1 MEWMASPKGGQLAR
15 VLALILG
22 VLAVYWLA
30 EMVWLALPTADDQAP
45 VVVASAPVPRAKSA
59 ELDARQLAQ
68 WHLFGEAG
76 KDAVQQAAPIDAPET
91 RLNLTLHGVIA
102 ADIPENA
109 RAIIA
114 EQNRNERSYR
124 IGDNLPGGAEL
135 SEVHADRVILRRA
148 GRYETLRLPKQSL
161 SGNEAAVDEAADNSV
176 LDPAAV
182 AVLNEYR
189 DIMQTNPRAL
199 IDLVRPVP
207 HQEGSQFIG
216 FRLYPGNRRELFN
229 QFGLRP
235 GDLVTEVNGVTL
247 DNAAKGIEVLNQLKE
262 AQQINLRI
270 RRGRQ
275 EIDLNFS
282 LS

>member
-1 MEWMASPKGGQLAR
+1 MASARGGQLAR
-15 VLALILG
+15 IIALALG
-22 VLAVYWLA
+22 VIAVYWLA
-30 EMVWLALPTADDQAP
+30 EMVWLVLPAADEQAP
-45 VVVASAPVPRAKSA
+45 VVVASAPVPRDKPAQ
-59 ELDARQLAQ
+59 LDARQIAQ

-76 KDAVQQAAPIDAPET
+76 QETVQQAAPIDAPET

-102 ADIPENA
+102 ADNPDNA

-135 SEVHADRVILRRA
+135 SEIHADRVILRRA
-148 GRYETLRLPKQSL
+148 GRYETLRLPKEPL
-161 SGNEAAVDEAADNSV
+161 SGNEAVVDAAAQNTT

-216 FRLYPGNRRELFN
+216 FRLYPGNRRELFQ

-262 AQQINLRI
+262 AQQLNLRI